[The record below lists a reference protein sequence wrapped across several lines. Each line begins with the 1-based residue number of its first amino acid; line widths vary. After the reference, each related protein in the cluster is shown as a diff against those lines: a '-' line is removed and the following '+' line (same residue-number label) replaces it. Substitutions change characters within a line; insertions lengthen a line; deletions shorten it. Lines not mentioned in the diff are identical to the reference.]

1 MNCRKMSLGSKDPSV
16 VGEQAEHNPYQE
28 QLQIVAAVAGFLQG
42 IVQTGHQFG
51 SFDVDR
57 ILIPERP
64 ALHPD
69 DEPELL
75 HMLRQVRERESGLL
89 PLVAVKQLEGL
100 EVTEQLKPGLVPFR
114 QGVEVGAR
122 LNAGLLQVPT
132 CALLF
137 DQQDTGP
144 EQVDETA

>member
-1 MNCRKMSLGSKDPSV
+1 M
-16 VGEQAEHNPYQE
+16 
-28 QLQIVAAVAGFLQG
+28 
-42 IVQTGHQFG
+42 QTGHQLG

-57 ILIPERP
+57 ILVAERP

-75 HMLRQVRERESGLL
+75 HVLRQVRECELGLL

-100 EVTEQLKPGLVPFR
+100 EVAQQLKPGLVPFR

-122 LNAGLLQVPT
+122 LDAGRLQVPT
-132 CALLF
+132 RALLL